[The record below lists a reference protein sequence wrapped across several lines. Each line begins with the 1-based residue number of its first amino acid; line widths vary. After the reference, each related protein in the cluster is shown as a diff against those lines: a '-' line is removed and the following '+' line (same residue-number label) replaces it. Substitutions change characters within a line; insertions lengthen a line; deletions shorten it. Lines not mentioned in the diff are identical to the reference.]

1 VLAMMLAL
9 ARRIPQ
15 ARDNQ
20 TGPRDWPYLPLR
32 AQSKLL
38 NGQTVLLIGYGTI
51 ARRVAELLAPFH
63 MNVIGF
69 RRHPTEPNV
78 YPIDQLDDWLRKADH
93 VINILPATTETGRFF
108 DAKRFAKL
116 KPDAHYYNIGR
127 GSTNDEAALQAA
139 LEDKQFAAAYIDA
152 FETEPLPKD
161 HPLWSTPNCYVIPH
175 TGGGHANEYERHV
188 AQFLENLRRF
198 QKNEPLIDRIM

>member
-1 VLAMMLAL
+1 MAVLGDMLELGERGAELHAGLAEPL
-9 ARRIPQ
+9 AR
-15 ARDNQ
+15 AGVACLFSC
-20 TGPRDWPYLPLR
+20 GPL
-32 AQSKLL
+32 
-38 NGQTVLLIGYGTI
+38 
-51 ARRVAELLAPFH
+51 
-63 MNVIGF
+63 M
-69 RRHPTEPNV
+69 
-78 YPIDQLDDWLRKADH
+78 
-93 VINILPATTETGRFF
+93 
-108 DAKRFAKL
+108 
-116 KPDAHYYNIGR
+116 
-127 GSTNDEAALQAA
+127 AALQAA